1 MTHARP
7 VHLDPSNCRVR
18 LRGPQVQIEDPK
30 GVTHVL
36 PLNRIAQLQLKV
48 NDNGL
53 LALITRLAEQKRPVF
68 LVDGR
73 GRVLASLVAST
84 PDVPIVDWLA
94 DVCHTLRA
102 TAAADY
108 PDWRHAQMAHICSRV
123 LPGKGQRINDT
134 QRALHVLRRA
144 CRRFQTRDLIA
155 MSEVQ
160 LLTQCRGLIERLST
174 RLGLHPLIDTLEDQ
188 LILLQQD
195 LLEIVHPL
203 LLRDYQRRL
212 CRQPRVALHE
222 LLSHWQAVEPEM
234 QRQLI
239 SHLRA
244 LSDWITQSPRR
255 QTPTGQ
261 AHLRG
266 AP

>member
-1 MTHARP
+1 MNHARP

-18 LRGPQVQIEDPK
+18 LRGPQVQIEDAK

-36 PLNRIAQLQLKV
+36 PLNRIAQLQLKA

-73 GRVLASLVAST
+73 GRVLASLVANT

-108 PDWRHAQMAHICSRV
+108 PDWRQAQMAHICSRV

-144 CRRFQTRDLIA
+144 CRRFQTR
-155 MSEVQ
+155 
-160 LLTQCRGLIERLST
+160 
-174 RLGLHPLIDTLEDQ
+174 
-188 LILLQQD
+188 
-195 LLEIVHPL
+195 
-203 LLRDYQRRL
+203 
-212 CRQPRVALHE
+212 VALHE
-222 LLSHWQAVEPEM
+222 LLSHWQAVEPEV

-261 AHLRG
+261 THLRG
-266 AP
+266 TP